1 MSPMQRLKVI
11 LNAAVTWLV
20 AAGLI
25 IGIILQELDP
35 FDDTVPTL
43 VFRILAAAGTTVG
56 VAATI
61 IRRVTPVLPD
71 DRGILPAPPA
81 EG

>member
-43 VFRILAAAGTTVG
+43 VFRILAAAGTIVG